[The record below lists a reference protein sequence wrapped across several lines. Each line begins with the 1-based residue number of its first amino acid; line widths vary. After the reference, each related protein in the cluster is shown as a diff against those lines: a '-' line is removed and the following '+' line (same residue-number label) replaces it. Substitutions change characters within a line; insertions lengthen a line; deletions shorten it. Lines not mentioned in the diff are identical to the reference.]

1 MAIVIVFGGI
11 NMDLFAYIPRST
23 REGETITASSIEFY
37 LGGKGANQ
45 AVAAS
50 RLGAEVAFVGTVGKD
65 EFGEKLI
72 RMISSENIDT
82 SLINSKAG
90 QSGTALINVLENS
103 NNEVISYPGTNKL
116 TQHAYID
123 EGSLSEAEIIICQ
136 MEVNEEETFNLF
148 KRAKQKNCKTILN
161 LAPYKKIRSEILTL
175 TDVLVVN
182 ETEFSELSGIELN
195 LINED
200 INIDIINSPESLKS
214 IDLIVTLGK
223 RGVLI
228 FSKGKKT
235 FIAAEQ
241 VKAIDTVGAGDCFV
255 GAMSYG
261 ILNGKDLLAASKFAN
276 KVASISVSKKGAAAS
291 MPFLK
296 DIPDLNY

>member
-1 MAIVIVFGGI
+1 MAKVIVFGGI

-136 MEVNEEETFNLF
+136 MEVNEKETFNLF

-175 TDVLVVN
+175 TDVLIVN

-276 KVASISVSKKGAAAS
+276 KVASISVTKKGAAAS

>member
-1 MAIVIVFGGI
+1 MAKVIVFGGI

-82 SLINSKAG
+82 SLINSKGG

-103 NNEVISYPGTNKL
+103 NNEVISYPGTNQL
-116 TQHAYID
+116 TQHTYID

-261 ILNGKDLLAASKFAN
+261 ILNGKDLLSASKFAN
-276 KVASISVSKKGAAAS
+276 KVASISVTKKGAAAS

>member
-1 MAIVIVFGGI
+1 MAKVIVFGGI

-175 TDVLVVN
+175 TDVLIVN

-296 DIPDLNY
+296 DIPDINY

>member
-1 MAIVIVFGGI
+1 MAKVIVFGGI

-65 EFGEKLI
+65 EFGEKLMG
-72 RMISSENIDT
+72 MISSENIDT

-175 TDVLVVN
+175 TDVLIVN

-228 FSKGKKT
+228 FSKGNKT

-241 VKAIDTVGAGDCFV
+241 VEAIDTVGAGDCFV

-276 KVASISVSKKGAAAS
+276 KVASISVTKKGAAAS

>member
-1 MAIVIVFGGI
+1 MAKVIVFGGI

-82 SLINSKAG
+82 SLINSKGG

-103 NNEVISYPGTNKL
+103 NNEVISYPGTNQL
-116 TQHAYID
+116 TQHTYID

-175 TDVLVVN
+175 TDVLIVN

-261 ILNGKDLLAASKFAN
+261 ILNGKDLLSASKFAN
-276 KVASISVSKKGAAAS
+276 KVASISVTKKGAAAS

>member
-1 MAIVIVFGGI
+1 MIVFGGI

-175 TDVLVVN
+175 TDVLIVN

-261 ILNGKDLLAASKFAN
+261 ILNGKDLLSASKFAN
-276 KVASISVSKKGAAAS
+276 KVASISVTKKGAAAS

>member
-1 MAIVIVFGGI
+1 MAKVIVFGGI

-23 REGETITASSIEFY
+23 REGETISASSIEFY

-50 RLGAEVAFVGTVGKD
+50 RLGAEVAFVGTVGED

-175 TDVLVVN
+175 TDVLIVN

-276 KVASISVSKKGAAAS
+276 KVASISVTKKGAAAS

>member
-1 MAIVIVFGGI
+1 MAKVIVFGGI

-103 NNEVISYPGTNKL
+103 NNEVISYPGTNQL

-175 TDVLVVN
+175 TDVLIVN

-276 KVASISVSKKGAAAS
+276 KVARISVTKKGAAAS

>member
-1 MAIVIVFGGI
+1 MC
-11 NMDLFAYIPRST
+11 
-23 REGETITASSIEFY
+23 
-37 LGGKGANQ
+37 
-45 AVAAS
+45 
-50 RLGAEVAFVGTVGKD
+50 
-65 EFGEKLI
+65 I
-72 RMISSENIDT
+72 RDS
-82 SLINSKAG
+82 
-90 QSGTALINVLENS
+90 
-103 NNEVISYPGTNKL
+103 
-116 TQHAYID
+116 
-123 EGSLSEAEIIICQ
+123 
-136 MEVNEEETFNLF
+136 
-148 KRAKQKNCKTILN
+148 
-161 LAPYKKIRSEILTL
+161 
-175 TDVLVVN
+175 
-182 ETEFSELSGIELN
+182 
-195 LINED
+195 

-276 KVASISVSKKGAAAS
+276 KVASISVTKKGAAAS

>member
-1 MAIVIVFGGI
+1 MAKVIVFGGI

-175 TDVLVVN
+175 TDVLIVN

-276 KVASISVSKKGAAAS
+276 KVASISVTQKGAAAS

>member
-1 MAIVIVFGGI
+1 MAKVIVFGGI

-175 TDVLVVN
+175 TDVLIVN

-200 INIDIINSPESLKS
+200 INMDIINSPESLKS

-276 KVASISVSKKGAAAS
+276 KVASISVTKKGAAAS

>member
-1 MAIVIVFGGI
+1 MAKVIVFGGI

-276 KVASISVSKKGAAAS
+276 KVASISVTKKGAAAS

>member
-1 MAIVIVFGGI
+1 MAKVIVFGGI

-136 MEVNEEETFNLF
+136 MEVNEKETFNLF
-148 KRAKQKNCKTILN
+148 KRAKQNNCKTILN
-161 LAPYKKIRSEILTL
+161 LAPYKKIRSKILTL
-175 TDVLVVN
+175 TDVLIVN

>member
-1 MAIVIVFGGI
+1 MAKVIVFGGI

-82 SLINSKAG
+82 SLINLKAG

-235 FIAAEQ
+235 LIAAEQ

>member
-1 MAIVIVFGGI
+1 MAKVIVFGGI

-103 NNEVISYPGTNKL
+103 NNEEF
-116 TQHAYID
+116 H
-123 EGSLSEAEIIICQ
+123 
-136 MEVNEEETFNLF
+136 
-148 KRAKQKNCKTILN
+148 IL
-161 LAPYKKIRSEILTL
+161 EQ
-175 TDVLVVN
+175 
-182 ETEFSELSGIELN
+182 
-195 LINED
+195 IN
-200 INIDIINSPESLKS
+200 
-214 IDLIVTLGK
+214 
-223 RGVLI
+223 
-228 FSKGKKT
+228 
-235 FIAAEQ
+235 
-241 VKAIDTVGAGDCFV
+241 
-255 GAMSYG
+255 
-261 ILNGKDLLAASKFAN
+261 
-276 KVASISVSKKGAAAS
+276 
-291 MPFLK
+291 
-296 DIPDLNY
+296 

>member
-1 MAIVIVFGGI
+1 MAKVIVFGGI
-11 NMDLFAYIPRST
+11 NMDLFAHIPRST

-50 RLGAEVAFVGTVGKD
+50 RLGAETAFVGTVGMD
-65 EFGEKLI
+65 EFGERLI
-72 RMISSENIDT
+72 RMISFENIDT
-82 SLINSKAG
+82 SLMYSKEG

-103 NNEVISYPGTNKL
+103 NNEVISYPGTNEL
-116 TQHAYID
+116 TQHTFID

-136 MEVNEEETFNLF
+136 MEVKEEETFKLF
-148 KRAKQKNCKTILN
+148 KRAKENNSTTILN
-161 LAPYKKIRSEILTL
+161 LAPYKKIRTEILTL
-175 TDVLVVN
+175 TDILIVN
-182 ETEFSELSGIELN
+182 ETEFSELTGIELN

-200 INIDIINSPESLKS
+200 LNKDAVNYPELLKS

-228 FSKGKKT
+228 FSKENKT
-235 FIAAEQ
+235 FIAGEK

-255 GAMSYG
+255 GALSYG
-261 ILNGKDLLAASKFAN
+261 ILNGKDLLAASKLAN
-276 KVASISVSKKGAAAS
+276 KVASISVTKKGAASS

-296 DIPDLNY
+296 DISDLIN

>member
-1 MAIVIVFGGI
+1 MAKVIVFGGI

-50 RLGAEVAFVGTVGKD
+50 RLGAETAFVGTVGMD
-65 EFGEKLI
+65 EFGERLI
-72 RMISSENIDT
+72 RMISFENIDT
-82 SLINSKAG
+82 SLMYSKAG

-103 NNEVISYPGTNKL
+103 NNEVISYPGTNEL
-116 TQHAYID
+116 TQHTFID

-136 MEVNEEETFNLF
+136 MEVKEEETFKLF
-148 KRAKQKNCKTILN
+148 KRAKENNCTTILN
-161 LAPYKKIRSEILTL
+161 LAPYKKIRTEILTL
-175 TDVLVVN
+175 TDILIVN
-182 ETEFSELSGIELN
+182 ETEFSELTGIELN

-200 INIDIINSPESLKS
+200 LNKDAVNYPELLKS

-228 FSKGKKT
+228 FSKENKT
-235 FIAAEQ
+235 FIAGEK
-241 VKAIDTVGAGDCFV
+241 VKAIDTVGAGDCFI
-255 GAMSYG
+255 GALSYG
-261 ILNGKDLLAASKFAN
+261 ILNGKDLLAASKLAN
-276 KVASISVSKKGAAAS
+276 KVASISVTKKGAASS

-296 DIPDLNY
+296 DISDLIN

>member
-1 MAIVIVFGGI
+1 MAKVIVFGGI

-103 NNEVISYPGTNKL
+103 NNEVISYPGTNQL
-116 TQHAYID
+116 TQR
-123 EGSLSEAEIIICQ
+123 SS
-136 MEVNEEETFNLF
+136 F
-148 KRAKQKNCKTILN
+148 RIL
-161 LAPYKKIRSEILTL
+161 ATWVGFPA
-175 TDVLVVN
+175 TD
-182 ETEFSELSGIELN
+182 
-195 LINED
+195 
-200 INIDIINSPESLKS
+200 
-214 IDLIVTLGK
+214 
-223 RGVLI
+223 
-228 FSKGKKT
+228 
-235 FIAAEQ
+235 
-241 VKAIDTVGAGDCFV
+241 
-255 GAMSYG
+255 
-261 ILNGKDLLAASKFAN
+261 
-276 KVASISVSKKGAAAS
+276 
-291 MPFLK
+291 
-296 DIPDLNY
+296 

>member
-1 MAIVIVFGGI
+1 MAKVIVFGGI
-11 NMDLFAYIPRST
+11 NMDLFAYIPRTT

-175 TDVLVVN
+175 TDVLIVN

-200 INIDIINSPESLKS
+200 MNIDIINSPESLKS

>member
-1 MAIVIVFGGI
+1 MAKVIVFGGI

-175 TDVLVVN
+175 TDVLIVN

-261 ILNGKDLLAASKFAN
+261 ILNGKDLLSASKFAN
-276 KVASISVSKKGAAAS
+276 KVASISLTKKGAAAS

>member
-1 MAIVIVFGGI
+1 MAKVIVFGGI

-103 NNEVISYPGTNKL
+103 NNEVISYPGTNQL

-175 TDVLVVN
+175 TDVLIVN

-276 KVASISVSKKGAAAS
+276 KVASISVTQKGAAAS

>member
-1 MAIVIVFGGI
+1 MAKVIVFGGI

-175 TDVLVVN
+175 TDVLIVN

-261 ILNGKDLLAASKFAN
+261 ILNGNDLLSASKFAN
-276 KVASISVSKKGAAAS
+276 KVASISVTKKGAAAS